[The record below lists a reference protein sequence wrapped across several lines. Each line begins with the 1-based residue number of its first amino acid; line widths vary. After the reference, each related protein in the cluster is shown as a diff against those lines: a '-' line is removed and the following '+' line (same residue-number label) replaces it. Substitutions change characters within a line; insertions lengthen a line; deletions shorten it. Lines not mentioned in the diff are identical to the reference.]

1 MRGGQ
6 MDEKTLKEIYEF
18 LEWDLLEKLEYPCE
32 SCGFFECEKNSL
44 NAQGII
50 KKKYRWNDIDH
61 GQCLK
66 RAKTRLKELH
76 DLLRAPEFSKYSNET
91 CSLCGASKYKHD
103 MALHIEFE
111 QREKRIESV
120 RLCRRCNAK
129 YLRRKKAIHMG
140 YRKM

>member
-1 MRGGQ
+1 MRCGQ

-18 LEWDLLEKLEYPCE
+18 LELDLLEKLEYPCE
-32 SCGFFECEKNSL
+32 S
-44 NAQGII
+44 
-50 KKKYRWNDIDH
+50 
-61 GQCLK
+61 
-66 RAKTRLKELH
+66 
-76 DLLRAPEFSKYSNET
+76 

-111 QREKRIESV
+111 QKEKRIESV